1 VNMPGPAM
9 VNVYDP
15 HFDEPREHEGFRARR
30 ARLGHQLATER
41 LGLRLCYHQGVT
53 PPEVGDVDPA

>member
-1 VNMPGPAM
+1 MNMRGPAM

-30 ARLGHQLATER
+30 ARLG
-41 LGLRLCYHQGVT
+41 YHEGVA